1 MNPARRALTE
11 FRAAQRASWAGHHA
25 GAAALFARAANGEA
39 NVPHLALQQAL
50 ALARAGD
57 LSAAT
62 ALLDGADA
70 PAERLFAAWLGARE
84 GDGEE
89 LERLAASMPENRVA
103 ATMLAH
109 RRALRGDLGGAL
121 AALEPLPGD
130 NFEVLAWCWVALE
143 QALLAQPVPGEAPLP
158 ALGPVAATP
167 RAARRWLRAGIA
179 AAHRHENTLVRRWLS
194 ERVTVQPLRWLLD
207 RLEHCWPTDPLR
219 AFRLA
224 EAAGLETPPL
234 HEYLGAELYG
244 AGRPQQALE
253 PLRAASAAARTDGEQ
268 LTEEACRPLLFLA
281 AALLDLRRWDEAEAL
296 LVELGGAELA
306 ELEDAGRTHEFAAP
320 VWLCLRGRLR
330 AARGESVAAQGD
342 LQAALEAE
350 PVLFDERLTQMREF
364 WSRIGAGEESEGNQA

>member
-1 MNPARRALTE
+1 MSPVRRALNE
-11 FRAAQRASWAGHHA
+11 FRAAQRASWAGRHA
-25 GAAALFARAANGEA
+25 DAVARFAQAADADL
-39 NVPHLALQQAL
+39 PHLALQQAL

-57 LSAAT
+57 LPAAR
-62 ALLDGADA
+62 ALLDGAEQ
-70 PAERLFAAWLGARE
+70 PSERLFAAWLAARA

-89 LERLAASMPENRVA
+89 LEGLAAAMPENRVA

-121 AALEPLPGD
+121 AALEPMPGD

-143 QALLAQPVPGEAPLP
+143 QALLGYPVPGEEPLP
-158 ALGPVAATP
+158 SLDPPAATP

-179 AAHRHENTLVRRWLS
+179 AAHRHENTLLRRWLA
-194 ERVTVQPLRWLLD
+194 ERVTVRPLRRLLD
-207 RLEHCWPTDPLR
+207 WFEQRWPTDPLR

-224 EAAGLETPPL
+224 EAAGLNTPPL

-244 AGRPQQALE
+244 AGRPAQALE

-281 AALLDLRRWDEAEAL
+281 AALLDLRRWDEVESL

-330 AARGESVAAQGD
+330 AARGESAEAQGD

-350 PVLFDERLTQMREF
+350 PVLFDERLTQIREL